1 MNKKQMRMGSLALSV
16 LLASSLSAPTTVMAA
31 ETTTSETNQTEV
43 SAAADSAVTEQP
55 VASASTDQAA
65 ESAPEEQT
73 VSSAP
78 GEQPAAS
85 DPDEQ
90 TAESASSEL
99 AVVPESMPAS
109 DKHSANER
117 TLDLAAV
124 ATPSDVIV
132 EDSKVANSSE
142 PAEEASASNEQSPE
156 STAAGKDV
164 QPAPQQ
170 ETKKGIEEPAVDKA
184 TTAPNN
190 VNEAAPSDEKQG
202 SDISYKASLFGI
214 FPLADS
220 TATITPEDANSGKT
234 LGDVSSKFKGTGL
247 GDVKAGDL
255 VVKGDMSIE
264 GNTTKDAAHDAEKD
278 SKHDIKA
285 DLDVSAIHTSI
296 EESGNMLSDTYGGA
310 NAAKA
315 VYVNNL
321 ETGLR
326 STFTF
331 GSDMSGEF
339 YVPASLEDAKAH
351 YILSSADGAPLIY
364 RINYA
369 NSEFSK
375 DRVTILMD
383 LDLTHMTAQNT
394 TYDGPIKVLYGENGV
409 KENFNHTEAE
419 YGTTYDTSTFGNLQ
433 QLITSSARKI
443 SLLLKDVLFHSATG
457 NSTTTETD
465 TETKTTTQGSISGT
479 LVGYMKADVG
489 HSFLKG
495 SVSYVWGAMQDAN
508 GKDINAKDDKVML
521 TTQFTETTPKNNPV
535 TPGTPD
541 TKDAQDTPS
550 AAGNADVQSTPVTT
564 AAPVSQSTQS
574 APNTP
579 VHPVA
584 LSTPNIPGADM
595 STVTQATVNHA
606 ANAVAEKKISDR
618 PQTGDTGNLY
628 LWFLSMIASAGLF
641 VTGIV
646 HLKKKNIR

>member
-16 LLASSLSAPTTVMAA
+16 LLASSLSAPATVMAA

-465 TETKTTTQGSISGT
+465 TETKTTAQGSISGT
-479 LVGYMKADVG
+479 LVGYMKANVG
-489 HSFLKG
+489 HNRVKG

-535 TPGTPD
+535 TPDTPD
-541 TKDAQDTPS
+541 TKDAQDTPG
-550 AAGNADVQSTPVTT
+550 AAGNADVQNTPVTT

-641 VTGIV
+641 LTGIV
-646 HLKKKNIR
+646 HFKKKNIR

>member
-1 MNKKQMRMGSLALSV
+1 MGSLALSV

-465 TETKTTTQGSISGT
+465 TETKTTAQGSISGT
-479 LVGYMKADVG
+479 LVGYMKANVG
-489 HSFLKG
+489 HNRVKG

-641 VTGIV
+641 LTGIV
-646 HLKKKNIR
+646 HFKKKNIR

>member
-85 DPDEQ
+85 DPGEQ
-90 TAESASSEL
+90 TAESASSEQS
-99 AVVPESMPAS
+99 VVPESIPAS

-117 TLDLAAV
+117 TLNAAAV
-124 ATPSDVIV
+124 ATPSDVNV

-156 STAAGKDV
+156 STATGKDV

-170 ETKKGIEEPAVDKA
+170 ETKKRIEEPAVDEK
-184 TTAPNN
+184 TTAPNK
-190 VNEAAPSDEKQG
+190 VNEAAPSDDKQG
-202 SDISYKASLFGI
+202 SDISYKALFS
-214 FPLADS
+214 DS
-220 TATITPEDANSGKT
+220 TATITPEDANSDKT
-234 LGDVSSKFKGTGL
+234 LGDVSSIFQGTGL
-247 GDVKAGDL
+247 GDVKAVDL

-278 SKHDIKA
+278 SSHDIRA

-296 EESGNMLSDTYGGA
+296 EKSGSMLYG
-310 NAAKA
+310 NAKA

-331 GSDMSGEF
+331 SSDLSGEF
-339 YVPASLEDAKAH
+339 YVPTSLEDAKKH
-351 YILSSADGAPLIY
+351 YILSSADGTPLIY

-369 NSEFSK
+369 NSEFKK
-375 DRVTILMD
+375 DKVTILMD
-383 LDLTHMTAQNT
+383 LDLTHMDEKKT
-394 TYDGPIKVLYGENGV
+394 TYDGSSKVLYGENGI
-409 KENFNHTEAE
+409 KENFNHTKAE
-419 YGTTYDTSTFGNLQ
+419 YGDTFDTSTFGNLQ

-541 TKDAQDTPS
+541 TKDTQGTQDVT
-550 AAGNADVQSTPVTT
+550 GNADAQSTSVTT

-606 ANAVAEKKISDR
+606 ASAVAEKKISDR

-628 LWFLSMIASAGLF
+628 LWFLSIIASAGLF
-641 VTGIV
+641 LTGIV

>member
-43 SAAADSAVTEQP
+43 SASADSAVTEQT

-479 LVGYMKADVG
+479 LVGYMKANVG
-489 HSFLKG
+489 HNRVKG

-541 TKDAQDTPS
+541 TKDTQGTQDVT
-550 AAGNADVQSTPVTT
+550 GNADAQSTSVTT

-606 ANAVAEKKISDR
+606 ASAVAEKKISDR

-641 VTGIV
+641 LTGIV

>member
-1 MNKKQMRMGSLALSV
+1 MGSLALSV

-65 ESAPEEQT
+65 ESALEEQT

-85 DPDEQ
+85 DHGEQ
-90 TAESASSEL
+90 TAESASSEQS
-99 AVVPESMPAS
+99 VVPESMPAS

-465 TETKTTTQGSISGT
+465 TETKTTAQGSISGT
-479 LVGYMKADVG
+479 LVGYMKANVG
-489 HSFLKG
+489 HNRVKG

-641 VTGIV
+641 LTGIV
-646 HLKKKNIR
+646 HFKKKNIR

>member
-1 MNKKQMRMGSLALSV
+1 MGSLALSV

-383 LDLTHMTAQNT
+383 LDLTHMNAQNT
-394 TYDGPIKVLYGENGV
+394 TYNCSNKVLYGENGV

-419 YGTTYDTSTFGNLQ
+419 YGDTFDTSTFGNLQ

-479 LVGYMKADVG
+479 LVGYMKADFG
-489 HSFLKG
+489 HSTVKG
-495 SVSYVWGAMQDAN
+495 NVSYVWGAMQDAN

-641 VTGIV
+641 LTGIV
-646 HLKKKNIR
+646 HFKKKNIR

>member
-465 TETKTTTQGSISGT
+465 TETKTTAQGSISGT
-479 LVGYMKADVG
+479 LVGYMKANVG
-489 HSFLKG
+489 HNRVKG
-495 SVSYVWGAMQDAN
+495 NVSYVWGAMQDAN

-541 TKDAQDTPS
+541 TKDTQGTQDVT
-550 AAGNADVQSTPVTT
+550 GNADAQSTPVTT

-641 VTGIV
+641 LTGIV
-646 HLKKKNIR
+646 HFKKKNIR

>member
-465 TETKTTTQGSISGT
+465 TETKTTAQGSISGT
-479 LVGYMKADVG
+479 LVGYMKANVG
-489 HSFLKG
+489 HNRVKG

-550 AAGNADVQSTPVTT
+550 SAGNADVQSTPVTT

-641 VTGIV
+641 LTGIV
-646 HLKKKNIR
+646 HFKKKNIR

>member
-16 LLASSLSAPTTVMAA
+16 LLASSLSAPATVMAA

-278 SKHDIKA
+278 SRHDIKA

-465 TETKTTTQGSISGT
+465 TETKTTAQGSISGT
-479 LVGYMKADVG
+479 LVGYMKANVG
-489 HSFLKG
+489 HNRVKG

-641 VTGIV
+641 LTGIV
-646 HLKKKNIR
+646 HFKKKNIR

>member
-220 TATITPEDANSGKT
+220 TATITPEDANSDKT

-541 TKDAQDTPS
+541 TKDTQGTQDVT
-550 AAGNADVQSTPVTT
+550 GNADAQSTSVTT

>member
-479 LVGYMKADVG
+479 LVGYMKANVG
-489 HSFLKG
+489 HNRVKG

-535 TPGTPD
+535 TPDTPD
-541 TKDAQDTPS
+541 TKDAQDTPG
-550 AAGNADVQSTPVTT
+550 AAGNADVQNTPVTT

-641 VTGIV
+641 LTGIV
-646 HLKKKNIR
+646 HFKKKNIR

>member
-43 SAAADSAVTEQP
+43 SASADSAVTEQP
-55 VASASTDQAA
+55 LASASTDQAA

-85 DPDEQ
+85 DPGEQ
-90 TAESASSEL
+90 TAESASSEQT
-99 AVVPESMPAS
+99 VVPVSTPAS

-117 TLDLAAV
+117 TLNAAAV
-124 ATPSDVIV
+124 AMPSDVNV
-132 EDSKVANSSE
+132 EDNNVTNSSE

-156 STAAGKDV
+156 STAAGKNG

-170 ETKKGIEEPAVDKA
+170 ETKKRIEEPAVDEK

-190 VNEAAPSDEKQG
+190 VNAAAPSDDKQG
-202 SDISYKASLFGI
+202 SDISYKAKATFWGMEI
-214 FPLADS
+214 PVADR
-220 TATITPEDANSGKT
+220 TATIMPEDANSGKT
-234 LGDVSSKFKGTGL
+234 LGEVSKAFQNTGL
-247 GDVKAGDL
+247 KDVKAGDL

-278 SKHDIKA
+278 SMHDVRA

-369 NSEFSK
+369 NSTFSK
-375 DRVTILMD
+375 DKVTILMD
-383 LDLTHMTAQNT
+383 LDLTRMDEKKT
-394 TYDGPIKVLYGENGV
+394 TYDNSTKVLYGENGV

-419 YGTTYDTSTFGNLQ
+419 YGDTFDTSTFGNLQ

-457 NSTTTETD
+457 NSNTTETEK
-465 TETKTTTQGSISGT
+465 ETTTTTQGSINGT
-479 LVGYMKADVG
+479 LVGYMKANVG
-489 HSFLKG
+489 HNRVKG
-495 SVSYVWGAMQDAN
+495 NVSYVWGAMQDAN

-521 TTQFTETTPKNNPV
+521 TTQFT
-535 TPGTPD
+535 
-541 TKDAQDTPS
+541 
-550 AAGNADVQSTPVTT
+550 AAD
-564 AAPVSQSTQS
+564 
-574 APNTP
+574 
-579 VHPVA
+579 
-584 LSTPNIPGADM
+584 
-595 STVTQATVNHA
+595 
-606 ANAVAEKKISDR
+606 
-618 PQTGDTGNLY
+618 Y
-628 LWFLSMIASAGLF
+628 LFGQEDQPPA
-641 VTGIV
+641 
-646 HLKKKNIR
+646 

>member
-1 MNKKQMRMGSLALSV
+1 MGSLALSV

-479 LVGYMKADVG
+479 LVGYMKANVG
-489 HSFLKG
+489 HNRVKG

-641 VTGIV
+641 LTGIV
-646 HLKKKNIR
+646 HFKKKNIR